1 MYPILFGVN
10 MFHVNS
16 GNVSRIQLPI
26 AGYKIMNAIR
36 MDGQAVIP
44 SKVVCIGRN
53 YAAHIEEL
61 HHTPPEQPVI
71 FVKPNSAISDQVRFQ
86 PEDVIHYEAEIA
98 LLVRGGKFAGVGLGL
113 DLTKRELQTTLKQ
126 NGLPWERAKA
136 FDGAA
141 VFSDFVSLDGDLS
154 QLALELVVNGE
165 LKQEGGYELML
176 FKPEMLLEE
185 ISGFMTLEDN
195 DLLMTG
201 TPKGVGPISSGDKL
215 EGRILVN
222 GAELVKAEW
231 IVV

>member
-1 MYPILFGVN
+1 
-10 MFHVNS
+10 
-16 GNVSRIQLPI
+16 
-26 AGYKIMNAIR
+26 MNTIR

-44 SKVVCIGRN
+44 SKVVCVGRN

-71 FVKPNSAISDQVRFQ
+71 FVKPNSAISEQVHFQ
-86 PEDVIHYEAEIA
+86 PNDVIHYEAEIA

-113 DLTKRELQTTLKQ
+113 DLTKRELQTYLKQ

-141 VFSDFVSLDGDLS
+141 VFSDFVSLDVGLS
-154 QLALELVVNGE
+154 QLALELSVNGAV
-165 LKQEGGYELML
+165 KQEGGYELML

-215 EGRILVN
+215 EGRVLRN
-222 GAELVKAEW
+222 GRELVKAEW